1 MEIRL
6 FGFQSG
12 IGQFYG
18 ILEDKNVFFLHFFSL
33 IPTFSAFGE

>member
-18 ILEDKNVFFLHFFSL
+18 ILEDKNVFFFAFFQFDSD
-33 IPTFSAFGE
+33 I